1 MELILK
7 IAWRNILRHKG
18 KSIIIGIILFFGAF
32 IMTAGNGVISGMDKG
47 LQKHIV
53 DTFSGDIVIMSTNQK
68 DENVL
73 TGGMSLK
80 GKEMISGYTNI
91 RELLKK
97 QDYIKEFLPAGLGM
111 ATILNENGDMNFA
124 FVYGVDFEKYQAMFH
139 SNVVFVE
146 GRGIRTG
153 ERGTLVTTGNRNRG
167 YTQQGFWIVPDGYP
181 LIVSNLSAEAMSN
194 KAELDVRSNL
204 VFMGMS
210 VDSSQQDIK
219 SSVKGVM
226 KFRYLNNFWEVLD
239 LMDIESFREA
249 FGYLTAAD
257 SVVKISDE
265 KKKILSVDENNM
277 DALFGNNNVSEV
289 NTVNSG
295 FDIKKLTKRK
305 IQTLATNIDIDNGAY
320 NIVFVKLK
328 NSGNMDK
335 DLKKLNQA
343 LKDNHL
349 DAKAVNWRRA
359 AGQIGDFASLI
370 KIALNVFVIF
380 IFFVAVIVIMNTL
393 AMAALERTNEI
404 GMMRAVGAAK
414 DFIVKMFS
422 AETAIL
428 SMVFGGAGILVGAI
442 AIKIVAAFHITS
454 IDNDALQLF
463 FGGDVFTPLLTF
475 PDVLFGILE
484 LVIVTLVAMVYPI
497 LVARKITPLEA
508 IARD

>member
-1 MELILK
+1 MELIIK

-18 KSIIIGIILFFGAF
+18 KSIIIGVILFFGAF

-97 QDYIKEFLPAGLGM
+97 QDYISEFLPVGLGM

-124 FVYGVDFEKYQAMFH
+124 FVYGVDYEKYQNMFQ
-139 SNVVFVE
+139 SNIVFVE
-146 GRGIRTG
+146 GKGLKTG
-153 ERGTLVTTGNRNRG
+153 ERGTLVTTGNRKRG
-167 YTQQGFWIVPDGYP
+167 YNQQGFWIVPDGYP
-181 LIVSNLSAEAMSN
+181 LVVSNLSPEAMSN
-194 KAELDVRSNL
+194 KDSLDVRSNL
-204 VFMGMS
+204 IYMGMS
-210 VDSSQQDIK
+210 ADASQQDIK
-219 SSVKGVM
+219 SSVKGII

-239 LMDIESFREA
+239 YMDIESFREA

-257 SVVKISDE
+257 STVKISKD
-265 KKKILSVDENNM
+265 KQKILNADENNI
-277 DALFGNNNVSEV
+277 DSLFSDNNVTSLSSTGETYNV
-289 NTVNSG
+289 RQ
-295 FDIKKLTKRK
+295 LTKRK
-305 IQTLATNIDIDNGAY
+305 KQDIVTNINIDNGAY

-328 NSGNMDK
+328 DSRTLDK
-335 DLKKLNQA
+335 NLKKLNQA
-343 LKDNHL
+343 LKDAGV
-349 DAKAVNWRRA
+349 DGKAVTWKKA

-370 KIALNVFVIF
+370 KIALNIFVIF

-404 GMMRAVGAAK
+404 GMMRAVGAEK
-414 DFIVKMFS
+414 NFIATMFT
-422 AETAIL
+422 AETGIL
-428 SMVFGGAGILVGAI
+428 SAVFGGAGIIVGAI
-442 AIKIVAAFHITS
+442 AIQVVSAFHITS
-454 IDNDALQLF
+454 LDNDALQLF
-463 FGGDVFTPLLTF
+463 FGGDVFAPLLTF
-475 PDVLFGILE
+475 PDVLLGILE
-484 LVIVTLVAMVYPI
+484 LIIVTLVAMIYPI
-497 LVARKITPLEA
+497 LIARKITPLEA